1 MQSHQKEQEGRRGE
15 ILALKEF
22 FYRGK
27 KLEELQ
33 AMSLEEFTA
42 LCDSRIKRSIS
53 RGTEKDEEFKK
64 MLKKVEGAYN
74 GTYNKTI
81 KTHIRNFPVLPKMVG
96 LKIGV
101 HKGNEFLLVEIK
113 PEMLGHRLGEFALTR
128 KRLLHG
134 KAGIGATRSSTAI
147 ATRK

>member
-1 MQSHQKEQEGRRGE
+1 M
-15 ILALKEF
+15 ALKEF

-53 RGTEKDEEFKK
+53 RSMEKDEEFKK

-74 GTYNKTI
+74 GTYTKTI

-113 PEMLGHRLGEFALTR
+113 QEMLGHRLGEFALTR